1 MPLPETPP
9 IPVPPRPPIVAVVV
23 PCYRERAHVM
33 NVLARIGSAVRHIV
47 VVDDA
52 CPESTG
58 DFVRQSASDARIEVI
73 VHETNQG
80 VGGATL
86 TGYRRA
92 LELGADI
99 VVKVDGDGQMDPA
112 LIPSL
117 IAPIADGRADYTKG
131 NRFEGFDSLAPMP
144 YTRIVGNIAL
154 SFISKISS
162 GYWNVFDCTNGFTA
176 IHARVAASIV
186 ERPLNRRYF
195 FESDMLFHLGLMRA
209 VVADVPMKA
218 HYGNETSSLSVG
230 KALFEFAAKHFV
242 NAAKRLCLR
251 YFIADFGMASVQFLA
266 GIALAS
272 WGVIFG
278 VVEWHK
284 SDATGVPATAGTV
297 LLAGLPIILGS
308 QLLIAFLGHDTRNV
322 PREPIHPRLPP
333 IEAVCRKDDADFR
346 SSQ

>member
-1 MPLPETPP
+1 MPQPETPTN
-9 IPVPPRPPIVAVVV
+9 PVAPRPPIVAVVV

-33 NVLARIGSAVRHIV
+33 DVLARIGPTIRHIV

-52 CPESTG
+52 CPEGTG
-58 DFVRQSASDARIEVI
+58 AFVRQATSDPRVDVI

-92 LELGADI
+92 IELGADI
-99 VVKVDGDGQMDPA
+99 IVKVDGDGQMDPA

-117 IAPIADGRADYTKG
+117 IAPIADGKADYTKG
-131 NRFEGFDSLAPMP
+131 NRFEGFESLAPMP

-154 SFISKISS
+154 SFISKVSS

-176 IHARVAASIV
+176 IHARVAAATLA
-186 ERPLNRRYF
+186 RPLNRRYF

-218 HYGNETSSLSVG
+218 RYGNETSSLSVG
-230 KALFEFAAKHFV
+230 KALFEFAARHLV

-251 YFIADFGMASVQFLA
+251 YFISDFGMASVQFLA

-278 VVEWHK
+278 IVEWHR

-308 QLLIAFLGHDTRNV
+308 QLLIAFLGHDTRNI

-333 IEAVCRKDDADFR
+333 AEADRRKVEPDVFPGP
-346 SSQ
+346 